1 MADRMAAV
9 DGTLTIHSAPGAG
22 TRVVVRAPLG

>member
-1 MADRMAAV
+1 V

>member
-9 DGTLTIHSAPGAG
+9 DGALIVDSAPGAG

>member
-9 DGTLTIHSAPGAG
+9 DGTLTIDSAARCG
-22 TRVVVRAPLG
+22 TRIVARAPLG